1 MSNYSP
7 LRYPGGKSALYPV
20 ISGVIKSNKMKHCIY
35 VEPFAGGAGIAWS
48 LLIDGVVD
56 YVIINDADKA
66 VYSFWRAVLESTR
79 WFVEKIKKTSITVD
93 EWQKQ
98 RDILRNSK
106 KYSKELG
113 FAMFFLNRT
122 NRSGILDAG
131 PIGGYN
137 QTGEYKIDC
146 RFNKDV
152 LIKKIL
158 KIAEYR
164 NKIKVYNQDISVFLK
179 RFLPQGDENN
189 RIFVYFDPPYY
200 EKGQRLY
207 MNYFSSKDHER
218 LRDTVVSLDCKWIM
232 TYDDKSEID
241 ELYKNFQ
248 KCRFSINY
256 SLSNKKKGGELMIF
270 KDSTCIPP
278 SEVVDRLSRAV
289 SFGDICLEVNKMDN
303 CRFCG
308 IANGDKNVQ
317 KSENEKMAESEKY
330 FAISSVGALVEGWTL
345 VVPKQHCCSMKEL
358 YSEEEFVAFANQL
371 VCVLTACYGPVI
383 AFEHGPNRE
392 GSDTSCGTDHAHIH
406 IVPYH
411 SLVAK
416 LDNMEMEWQA
426 CNASQV
432 SELVGGN
439 EYLFYCEPHG
449 KWEDPDGRVHILQES
464 ISQFFRRVIADEL
477 GMHDRFNYK
486 TNPNT
491 ELTLRTIEKV
501 RNYYSEHCEG

>member
-20 ISGVIKSNKMKHCIY
+20 ISSVIKSHRMKHCIY

-56 YVIINDADKA
+56 RVIINDADKA
-66 VYSFWRAVLESTR
+66 VYSFWRAIMESTQ
-79 WFVEKIKKTSITVD
+79 WFVEKIRTTPITVN
-93 EWQKQ
+93 EWRKQ

-131 PIGGYN
+131 PIGGYD
-137 QTGEYKIDC
+137 QAGEYKIDC
-146 RFNKDV
+146 RFNRDE
-152 LIKKIL
+152 LIRKIL

-164 NKIKVYNQDISVFLK
+164 SKTKIYNQDISTFLK
-179 RFLPQGDENN
+179 RFLPQGNENN
-189 RIFVYFDPPYY
+189 EIFVYFDPPYY

-207 MNYFSSKDHER
+207 MNFFSSKDHER
-218 LRDTVVSLDCKWIM
+218 LRDSVALLDCRWIM
-232 TYDDKSEID
+232 TYDDKPEIE
-241 ELYKNFQ
+241 ELYESYQ
-248 KCRFSINY
+248 KSHFSINY
-256 SLSNKKKGGELMIF
+256 SLSNKKKGGELMIY
-270 KDSTCIPP
+270 KDTSCVPS
-278 SEVVDRLSRAV
+278 SEVISELSRAV
-289 SFGDICLEVNKMDN
+289 SFGNICLEGKKLDN

-308 IANGDKNVQ
+308 IANGNNNAQKPENV
-317 KSENEKMAESEKY
+317 KIAESEKF

-345 VVPKQHCCSMKEL
+345 IAPKHHCCSMKDL
-358 YSEEEFVAFANQL
+358 YSEEEFSSFTNQL
-371 VCVLTACYGPVI
+371 VSILTACYGPVI

-416 LDNMEMEWQA
+416 LDDMDMEWQT
-426 CNASQV
+426 CSASQICA
-432 SELVGGN
+432 LVGGN
-439 EYLFYCEPHG
+439 EYLFYCEPG
-449 KWEDPDGRVHILQES
+449 TKWDNPTGRVHVLKES
-464 ISQFFRRVIADEL
+464 ISQFFRKVIAEDL
-477 GMHDRFNYK
+477 GAPDRFNYK
-486 TNPNT
+486 TNPDT
-491 ELTLRTIEKV
+491 TLTLKTIERV
-501 RNYYSEHCEG
+501 RNYCAQHCEV

>member
-20 ISGVIKSNKMKHCIY
+20 ISSVIKSHRMKHCIY

-56 YVIINDADKA
+56 RVIINDADKA
-66 VYSFWRAVLESTR
+66 VYSFWRAIMESTQ
-79 WFVEKIKKTSITVD
+79 WFVEKIRTTPITVN
-93 EWQKQ
+93 EWRKQ

-131 PIGGYN
+131 PIGGYD
-137 QTGEYKIDC
+137 QAGEYKIDC
-146 RFNKDV
+146 RFNRDE
-152 LIKKIL
+152 LIRKIL

-164 NKIKVYNQDISVFLK
+164 SKTKIYNQDISTFLK
-179 RFLPQGDENN
+179 RFLPQGNENN
-189 RIFVYFDPPYY
+189 EIFVYFDPPYY

-207 MNYFSSKDHER
+207 MNFFSSKDHER
-218 LRDTVVSLDCKWIM
+218 LRDSVALLDCRWIM
-232 TYDDKSEID
+232 TYDDKPEIE
-241 ELYKNFQ
+241 ELYESYQ
-248 KCRFSINY
+248 KSHFSINY
-256 SLSNKKKGGELMIF
+256 SLSNKKKGGELMIY
-270 KDSTCIPP
+270 KDTSCVPS
-278 SEVVDRLSRAV
+278 SEVISKLSRAV
-289 SFGDICLEVNKMDN
+289 SFGNICLEGKKLDN

-308 IANGDKNVQ
+308 IANGNNNAQKPENV
-317 KSENEKMAESEKY
+317 KIAESEKF

-345 VVPKQHCCSMKEL
+345 IAPKHHCCSMKDL
-358 YSEEEFVAFANQL
+358 YSEEEFSSFTNQL
-371 VCVLTACYGPVI
+371 VSILTACYGPVI

-416 LDNMEMEWQA
+416 LDDMDMEWQT
-426 CNASQV
+426 CSASQICA
-432 SELVGGN
+432 LVGGN
-439 EYLFYCEPHG
+439 EYLFYCEPG
-449 KWEDPDGRVHILQES
+449 TKWDNPTGRVHVLKES
-464 ISQFFRRVIADEL
+464 ISQFFRKVIAEDL
-477 GMHDRFNYK
+477 GAPDRFNYK
-486 TNPNT
+486 TNPDT
-491 ELTLRTIEKV
+491 TLTLKTIERV
-501 RNYYSEHCEG
+501 RNYCAQHCEV